1 MEKIMMQDI
10 RKKMEENDFSFNVY
24 RLTMTQKL
32 GMIHYVFEKQ
42 LTCMPKVMKMLLN
55 SSKYPKERQ
64 IYVHYLLQEMKS
76 RKDVFPFE
84 MLSCSTLISD
94 YSEREIETIFGI
106 VRDKIGNK
114 NFKYEQL
121 LMILEMTLL
130 PSYQKGKNEQQDHYY
145 KLAQSI
151 QKQIYRQIKDEY
163 NTQFLEHKKLLFYL
177 QTLPHQFSDYF
188 NKVKTLKK

>member
-10 RKKMEENDFSFNVY
+10 RKKMDENDFSFNVY

-32 GMIHYVFEKQ
+32 GMINYVFEKQ

-84 MLSCSTLISD
+84 ML
-94 YSEREIETIFGI
+94 
-106 VRDKIGNK
+106 
-114 NFKYEQL
+114 
-121 LMILEMTLL
+121 
-130 PSYQKGKNEQQDHYY
+130 
-145 KLAQSI
+145 
-151 QKQIYRQIKDEY
+151 
-163 NTQFLEHKKLLFYL
+163 
-177 QTLPHQFSDYF
+177 
-188 NKVKTLKK
+188 